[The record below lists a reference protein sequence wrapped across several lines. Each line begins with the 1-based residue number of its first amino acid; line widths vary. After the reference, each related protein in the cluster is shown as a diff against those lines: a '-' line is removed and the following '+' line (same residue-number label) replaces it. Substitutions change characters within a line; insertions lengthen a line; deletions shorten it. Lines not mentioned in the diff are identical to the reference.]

1 MEEETIRDHT
11 DNTETSNE
19 GQKLSL
25 KELKKKYSH
34 INFDKTSIQIP
45 GKTEPISLSN
55 YIEKYNKNA
64 SLDNLKSLD
73 LFFHGFLG
81 GDTGRKI
88 RQQKYKNRPLI
99 CIAWKGFSGKRSR
112 LASKELA
119 NLLSNELCVN
129 PNVKINT
136 ASGSMGNVAAGSF
149 VAQMLENE
157 SVKANNIKMSLF
169 VIAKTHF
176 LSSLIVRAKPNEI
189 LKDISDENLKQIYI
203 TTPNSR
209 MNIDPIHSPN
219 AVRDFYN
226 HISQRLYNKKLSFKE
241 IWELQGKHYDKGVVQ
256 TIGTVIEEKQK
267 NNVINQENNSNDT
280 MSNTEQKVE
289 KSKDAVSMNSLPS
302 KSNKDKL
309 HQP

>member
-1 MEEETIRDHT
+1 
-11 DNTETSNE
+11 
-19 GQKLSL
+19 
-25 KELKKKYSH
+25 
-34 INFDKTSIQIP
+34 
-45 GKTEPISLSN
+45 
-55 YIEKYNKNA
+55 
-64 SLDNLKSLD
+64 
-73 LFFHGFLG
+73 
-81 GDTGRKI
+81 
-88 RQQKYKNRPLI
+88 
-99 CIAWKGFSGKRSR
+99 
-112 LASKELA
+112 
-119 NLLSNELCVN
+119 
-129 PNVKINT
+129 
-136 ASGSMGNVAAGSF
+136 
-149 VAQMLENE
+149 
-157 SVKANNIKMSLF
+157 
-169 VIAKTHF
+169 
-176 LSSLIVRAKPNEI
+176 
-189 LKDISDENLKQIYI
+189 
-203 TTPNSR
+203 